1 MKNINKKKSI
11 LFWITGLS
19 GAGKT
24 SIGNK
29 IKKDISKIYGPTL
42 IISGDNL
49 RSIFGLKGYD
59 YQDRLII
66 LRKYNKFA
74 KYIANQIINLIF
86 AVVGMVDEIRLWNRK
101 NIDNYIE
108 IYVKSKIKNIKK
120 QNKKRIYHQKR
131 PGKIIGIDI
140 KAELPKNPDIT
151 INNSFNLSVDEI
163 SKRLFKRINKLLYK
177 KS

>member
-1 MKNINKKKSI
+1 MKNMNKKKGI

-29 IKKDISKIYGPTL
+29 IKKNISKIYGPTL

-74 KYIANQIINLIF
+74 KYITNQKINLIF

-108 IYVKSKIKNIKK
+108 IYVKSKITNIKK